1 MNILVV
7 KTPEELAEVGY
18 KLIEEVV
25 KTKENPTLGM
35 ATGSSPLGIYAEMR
49 KNKLDTSR
57 VTTVN
62 LDEYVNLPHEDKK
75 QLSLFHARTVV

>member
-7 KTPEELAEVGY
+7 KTPEELAEAGY

-49 KNKLDTSR
+49 KI
-57 VTTVN
+57 N
-62 LDEYVNLPHEDKK
+62 LIQAV
-75 QLSLFHARTVV
+75 

>member
-1 MNILVV
+1 
-7 KTPEELAEVGY
+7 
-18 KLIEEVV
+18 
-25 KTKENPTLGM
+25 M

>member
-1 MNILVV
+1 
-7 KTPEELAEVGY
+7 
-18 KLIEEVV
+18 
-25 KTKENPTLGM
+25 M

-62 LDEYVNLPHEDKK
+62 LDEYVNLPHEDKTAITISCK
-75 QLSLFHARTVV
+75 NSCLIIFHLNKLMYQTDGK

>member
-7 KTPEELAEVGY
+7 KTPEELAEAGY
-18 KLIEEVV
+18 KLIKEVV

-35 ATGSSPLGIYAEMR
+35 AAGSSPLGIYAEMR
-49 KNKLDTSR
+49 KHKLDTSH

-62 LDEYVNLPHEDKK
+62 LDEYVNLPCY
-75 QLSLFHARTVV
+75 RR

>member
-7 KTPEELAEVGY
+7 KTPEELAEAGY

-35 ATGSSPLGIYAEMR
+35 ATEAL
-49 KNKLDTSR
+49 
-57 VTTVN
+57 
-62 LDEYVNLPHEDKK
+62 H
-75 QLSLFHARTVV
+75 

>member
-7 KTPEELAEVGY
+7 KTPEELAEAGY

-57 VTTVN
+57 VTTVK
-62 LDEYVNLPHEDKK
+62 L
-75 QLSLFHARTVV
+75 R